1 MAGLTPSQ
9 RREVVGLI
17 LSLTSSGNTNCG
29 DLTPIYDRLSS
40 LESAVASLN
49 SSINGLSQKV
59 SDLEIDL
66 QDVITSLGQT
76 NSTLTGLSK
85 ELRQLSSSVDSVVT
99 SVSDLSTTVSEHQ
112 DAITVIQT
120 SVHVNTTDI
129 SNLKSSMSTASL
141 NITDLEQRVKALESS
156 SGSNLRFTS
165 PLSLSQGVVSLVMDP
180 YFCSDNQALT
190 SYSTDAQLMQF
201 QWLARG
207 DDGSSSSI
215 EMLVNAHCH
224 GRRTDYMMST
234 TESFTVTGNSVS
246 LVFSLDYIT
255 KPPTDMSRLIP
266 RAGFQAASFP
276 VDVSFTRD
284 TTTHAYQVYGAF
296 SNSRVFKITF
306 LTGGTGTANLRFLT
320 VRTGI
325 DT

>member
-17 LSLTSSGNTNCG
+17 LSLTSSANTNCG
-29 DLTPIYDRLSS
+29 DLTPVYDRLLA

-49 SSINGLSQKV
+49 NSVNGLLQRV
-59 SDLEIDL
+59 SDLDSNL
-66 QDVITSLGQT
+66 QDVTSSLGQA
-76 NSTLTGLSK
+76 NSKLTALSE
-85 ELRQLSSSVDSVVT
+85 ELRQLSGSIDTLVT
-99 SVSDLSTTVSEHQ
+99 SVSDLSTLVSGHQ
-112 DAITVIQT
+112 DEIAAIRA
-120 SVHVNTTDI
+120 SVHANTTDI
-129 SNLKSSMSTASL
+129 SNLRSSVSTIGL
-141 NITDLEQRVKALESS
+141 NITELEQRVANIESGS
-156 SGSNLRFTS
+156 DSNLRFES
-165 PLSLSQGVVSLVMDP
+165 PLNLSQGVVSLTMDP
-180 YFCSDNQALT
+180 YFCSDNKALT

-207 DDGSSSSI
+207 EDGSSSSI
-215 EMLVNAHCH
+215 DMLVNAHCH

-246 LVFSLDYIT
+246 LVFNLDYIT
-255 KPPTDMSRLIP
+255 KPPSDISRLVP

-276 VDVSFTRD
+276 VDISFTRD
-284 TTTHAYQVYGAF
+284 TTPHAYQVYGAF
-296 SNSRVFKITF
+296 SSPRIFKITF

>member
-17 LSLTSSGNTNCG
+17 LSLTSSANTNCG
-29 DLTPIYDRLSS
+29 DLTPVYDRLLS
-40 LESAVASLN
+40 LESAVASLDG
-49 SSINGLSQKV
+49 SVGVLSQKV
-59 SDLEIDL
+59 SDLESDL
-66 QDVITSLGQT
+66 QGVVSSLGQA
-76 NSTLTGLSK
+76 NSTLTELSK
-85 ELRQLSSSVDSVVT
+85 ELRQLSSSVDNLMT
-99 SVSDLSTTVSEHQ
+99 SLSDLSTTVSGNQ
-112 DAITVIQT
+112 AAIAGIQT
-120 SVHVNTTDI
+120 SVHANTTDI
-129 SNLKSSMSTASL
+129 SNLKSSVSAISL
-141 NITDLEQRVKALESS
+141 NITDLERRVGDIE
-156 SGSNLRFTS
+156 SGSGPNLRFVS

-207 DDGSSSSI
+207 EDGSSSSVD
-215 EMLVNAHCH
+215 MLVNRHCH

-246 LVFSLDYIT
+246 LVFNLDYIT
-255 KPPTDMSRLIP
+255 KPPSDMSRLVP

-296 SNSRVFKITF
+296 SSPRVFKITF

>member
-17 LSLTSSGNTNCG
+17 LSLTSSVTTNCG
-29 DLTPIYDRLSS
+29 DLTAIYERLFKLDSSVESLTTSISDLSRRFSEVEADLQNVDSSMRQLTSSLTALSDEVRQLHSAVSDNTASISSLSATVADHQQLLTALQPAVSANATDITNLKGSVTTLSLTVTDLEKRLKVVESGSGSS
-40 LESAVASLN
+40 LE
-49 SSINGLSQKV
+49 
-59 SDLEIDL
+59 
-66 QDVITSLGQT
+66 
-76 NSTLTGLSK
+76 
-85 ELRQLSSSVDSVVT
+85 
-99 SVSDLSTTVSEHQ
+99 
-112 DAITVIQT
+112 
-120 SVHVNTTDI
+120 
-129 SNLKSSMSTASL
+129 
-141 NITDLEQRVKALESS
+141 
-156 SGSNLRFTS
+156 FTS
-165 PLSLSQGVVSLVMDP
+165 PLSLDNGVVSLNMDP
-180 YFCSDNQALT
+180 YFCSDNHALT
-190 SYSTDAQLMQF
+190 SYSSDAQLMQF

-207 DDGSSSSI
+207 DDGSSGSV

-234 TESFTVTGNSVS
+234 TENLTVTGNSTS
-246 LVFSLDYIT
+246 LVFSLEYIT
-255 KPPTDMSRLIP
+255 KPPSDMSRLVP

-284 TTTHAYQVYGAF
+284 TTTHAYQVYGTF
-296 SNSRVFKITF
+296 TSSRVFKISF